1 MLTAGVA
8 GATVVRGHERVC
20 DVTVGGLPEQAAPA
34 RLRARWLIGL
44 TCAGWLLEATMRYW
58 WRLLWRTLGVFSVP
72 LDVLVWIVAI
82 VLTVLAVPALLHRFR
97 HAWMVVF
104 VVGAVLVGGTAVVLT
119 PWHDVLAKA
128 WLRTSDSRDLG
139 ATTGPVVVEPTV

>member
-1 MLTAGVA
+1 M
-8 GATVVRGHERVC
+8 
-20 DVTVGGLPEQAAPA
+20 TVGGLPERAALA
-34 RLRARWLIGL
+34 QHRVRWLIGL

-58 WRLLWRTLGVFSVP
+58 WRWLWRQLGVFSVP

-82 VLTVLAVPALLHRFR
+82 MLTVLAAPVLVRHFH

-104 VVGAVLVGGTAVVLT
+104 VVGAVLLGGTAVVLS

-139 ATTGPVVVEPTV
+139 ATTAVVMVEPTV